1 MYKYL
6 YSNLNRYA
14 NIAHLLNKDK
24 ITLNNGNCKQ

>member
-6 YSNLNRYA
+6 YFKLYRYA
-14 NIAHLLNKDK
+14 NVAHLINKDK